1 MINYH
6 KGGIMNKI
14 LVPVDGSAASEKAAI
29 KAVQIAR
36 KYGGDIVFLSVA
48 DVRGKFAYM
57 GDGVVTLPVNHAQIS
72 AMLLE
77 NQTKML
83 DVFEGIVN
91 TEGVKVEKKVLA
103 GVPYEEIIKYADENK
118 TDLIIMSRRGYSKV
132 RRFFV
137 GSITQRVIA
146 DAPCPVLVI
155 NEDDQ

>member
-1 MINYH
+1 
-6 KGGIMNKI
+6 MNKI

-29 KAVQIAR
+29 KAVNIAR
-36 KYGGDIVFLSVA
+36 QYGGDIVFLSVA

-91 TEGVKVEKKVLA
+91 TEGVKVEKKVLS
-103 GVPYEEIIKYADENK
+103 GVPYEEIIKYANENEI
-118 TDLIIMSRRGYSKV
+118 DLIVMSRRGYSKV

-137 GSITQRVIA
+137 GSITQRVIS

-155 NEDDQ
+155 NEDDEK

>member
-1 MINYH
+1 
-6 KGGIMNKI
+6 MNKI

-29 KAVQIAR
+29 KAVNIAR

-72 AMLLE
+72 AILLE

-91 TEGVKVEKKVLA
+91 TEGVKVEKKVLV